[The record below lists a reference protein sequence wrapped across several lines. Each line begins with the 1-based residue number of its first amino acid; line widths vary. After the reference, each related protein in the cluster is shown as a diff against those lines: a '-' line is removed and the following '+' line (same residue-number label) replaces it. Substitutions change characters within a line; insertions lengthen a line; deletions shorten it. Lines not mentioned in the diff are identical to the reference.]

1 MLRRPDGLY
10 TADPLFLNPDIAK
23 AVERLGAAVAFTMS
37 SEIVWSL
44 FDKITPL
51 QKEIPIDRAG
61 TVMPLAKTV
70 RDVGTPRCTATRES
84 YLCFCRE
91 ERFLLIW
98 GSSTQSILAHG
109 NDVESTL
116 LSLVRYPKRDTD
128 CVTDYMFRC
137 GARTSRCQMQTL
149 RTALLHSLSPDIRC
163 SGPNAIPLTRR
174 CCRWTRQQMKSWVSS
189 TQR

>member
-1 MLRRPDGLY
+1 VKFLAKKCHQAKWLEPPEDEFGVIDGGAPGTLGVMLRRPDGLY

-61 TVMPLAKTV
+61 TVMPLARTV
-70 RDVGTPRCTATRES
+70 RDVGTPRCTATKES

-109 NDVESTL
+109 SDVESTL
-116 LSLVRYPKRDTD
+116 LSLVCYPKNVR
-128 CVTDYMFRC
+128 Y
-137 GARTSRCQMQTL
+137 
-149 RTALLHSLSPDIRC
+149 
-163 SGPNAIPLTRR
+163 
-174 CCRWTRQQMKSWVSS
+174 
-189 TQR
+189 